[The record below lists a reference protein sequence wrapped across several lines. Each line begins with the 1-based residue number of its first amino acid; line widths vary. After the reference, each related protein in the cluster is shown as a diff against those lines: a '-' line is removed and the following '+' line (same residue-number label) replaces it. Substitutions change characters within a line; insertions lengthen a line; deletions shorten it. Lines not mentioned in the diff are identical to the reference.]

1 MTQSNE
7 NFKKGM
13 EFQKSKSIEEK
24 DQLLGVIIAEFIS
37 DQLVGNFECGD
48 SFNVDEFWVGIKPHV
63 ISALTDQCR
72 WGTALMITE
81 SDGGNN

>member
-1 MTQSNE
+1 MTQFNE
-7 NFKKGM
+7 KFKEGM
-13 EFQKSKSIEEK
+13 EHQKSKSLEEK

-72 WGTALMITE
+72 WGDDLDIVE
-81 SDGGNN
+81 SDGCHN

>member
-1 MTQSNE
+1 MTQFNE
-7 NFKKGM
+7 KFKKGM

-72 WGTALMITE
+72 WGDELIIVE
-81 SDGGNN
+81 SNGGNN